1 MKLSYSFRS
10 VEKQMIN
17 IFNEFTIYLCR
28 REVPSNDL
36 RIAVIPEQM
45 LLLSYIYW
53 NDYDNKYNIQG

>member
-45 LLLSYIYW
+45 LLLSYTYW
-53 NDYDNKYNIQG
+53 NEFDNKYNIQG